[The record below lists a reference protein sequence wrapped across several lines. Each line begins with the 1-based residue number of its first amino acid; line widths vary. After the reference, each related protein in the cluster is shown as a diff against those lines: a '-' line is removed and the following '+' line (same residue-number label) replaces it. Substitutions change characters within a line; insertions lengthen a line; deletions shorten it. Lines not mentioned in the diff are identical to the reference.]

1 MWLSV
6 LTCSQKLPCDKT
18 RTAEQAEGLHLPTKR
33 CGLFCLQDFGAQSQ
47 AWPAPVPGTAKRS
60 FCAREEEQHADIL
73 FFLIVLLMYIQA
85 LEVRVLKDAC
95 FLLLISLKPNVG
107 RKRNEQCV
115 PHCQFI
121 KRDRQFLKRA
131 LALANKRQTSV
142 HKSCSEQTINQ
153 DLENNTEEHFY
164 KPQSLYEL
172 WDSDEHL
179 RACLRLL

>member
-1 MWLSV
+1 MTKPEPLNKQRVFTFLRRDVAFFASKISV
-6 LTCSQKLPCDKT
+6 LRARLGRP
-18 RTAEQAEGLHLPTKR
+18 
-33 CGLFCLQDFGAQSQ
+33 QSQ
-47 AWPAPVPGTAKRS
+47 EQP
-60 FCAREEEQHADIL
+60 REVSVLAEEGQHADIL